1 MGKRRKLLSAT
12 AGEKVFDV
20 FVYATLGLCFLLWF
34 FPLIYVLLASFTP
47 YKDVVKGS
55 LLIIPS
61 SFTLTGY
68 EYIFNSTN
76 IFKSFGNTLFITVVG
91 TSLSM
96 TVAIL
101 LAFPLSRKDLPGR
114 SVLLKLLV
122 FTMYF
127 SGGLIPTYM
136 VVRNLK
142 LVNTIWAMIIPG
154 ALSVYNMLLVKSYFE
169 SMPDGLMDAAI
180 IDGCGPLRT
189 LVRIVLPLSLP
200 VIMSVTLFFMVD
212 YWNSYYSYVY
222 YCYDPDLRPLQVVL
236 REIIKKATGD
246 AEAEEYVPTITVQ
259 MSAIGS
265 RAFPSSAYTPSCRST
280 SPKGLCWARS
290 KADCHCPRQLQYD
303 EKEDSP

>member
-259 MSAIGS
+259 MSAIVF
-265 RAFPSSAYTPSCRST
+265 ACIHIICVYPFLQKYFT
-280 SPKGLCWARS
+280 KGVMLGAI
-290 KADCHCPRQLQYD
+290 KG
-303 EKEDSP
+303 

>member
-189 LVRIVLPLSLP
+189 LVRIV
-200 VIMSVTLFFMVD
+200 FRF
-212 YWNSYYSYVY
+212 
-222 YCYDPDLRPLQVVL
+222 R
-236 REIIKKATGD
+236 
-246 AEAEEYVPTITVQ
+246 
-259 MSAIGS
+259 
-265 RAFPSSAYTPSCRST
+265 CR
-280 SPKGLCWARS
+280 
-290 KADCHCPRQLQYD
+290 
-303 EKEDSP
+303 

>member
-76 IFKSFGNTLFITVVG
+76 IFKSFGNTLFIAVVG

-180 IDGCGPLRT
+180 IDGCNSFQFFLHVG
-189 LVRIVLPLSLP
+189 LPLTVPFLGSLGIYTFLQIWNQYLWP
-200 VIMSVTLFFMVD
+200 LLVT
-212 YWNSYYSYVY
+212 NSIGM
-222 YCYDPDLRPLQVVL
+222 R
-236 REIIKKATGD
+236 
-246 AEAEEYVPTITVQ
+246 TVQ
-259 MSAIGS
+259 IGIGMLQN
-265 RAFPSSAYTPSCRST
+265 ADAMAYGPVMAGTIMILVPSILVFIFGQKTLISGLTAGSV
-280 SPKGLCWARS
+280 KG
-290 KADCHCPRQLQYD
+290 
-303 EKEDSP
+303 

>member
-76 IFKSFGNTLFITVVG
+76 IFKSFGNTLFIAVVG

-246 AEAEEYVPTITVQ
+246 AEAEEYPFLQKYFTKGV
-259 MSAIGS
+259 MLGAI
-265 RAFPSSAYTPSCRST
+265 
-280 SPKGLCWARS
+280 KG
-290 KADCHCPRQLQYD
+290 
-303 EKEDSP
+303 

>member
-76 IFKSFGNTLFITVVG
+76 IFKSFGNTLFIAVVG

-259 MSAIGS
+259 MSAIVFACIPIICVCAPFES
-265 RAFPSSAYTPSCRST
+265 LWNRRF
-280 SPKGLCWARS
+280 
-290 KADCHCPRQLQYD
+290 
-303 EKEDSP
+303 